1 MKQVFVQKMVDGKP
15 KGRKRKLQIAQD
27 EIVFDLMEKSSSILN
42 FSDDIML
49 TVLFGDKILDETD
62 SLNDVEE
69 FATFLVS
76 EEQLEDTIGKN
87 EDGSGKLTRTL
98 ILQKRGKEKKIDI
111 PLEAVIFDVK
121 EVARQV
127 FTMNQEYGVTIMD
140 ENKAI
145 LPSGMKI
152 IDIQDFSTLTL
163 LENDSQEE
171 LQLNENDALPED
183 TSPPRQWTEMEE
195 EELLV
200 LKQKVRLINHTALTC
215 LHFLMDTILI
225 KGAGLLQW
233 KWVASQWSFN

>member
-1 MKQVFVQKMVDGKP
+1 MKNVFVQKMVDGKP
-15 KGRKRKLQIAQD
+15 KSRKRKLQIAQD

-42 FSDDIML
+42 FSDDSML

-76 EEQLEDTIGKN
+76 EEQLKDTTGKN
-87 EDGSGKLTRTL
+87 VGGGKLTRTL

-111 PLEAVIFDVK
+111 PLEAVIYDVK

-152 IDIQDFSTLTL
+152 LDIPDFSTLTL
-163 LENDSQEE
+163 LENDSQDEI
-171 LQLNENDALPED
+171 QLDENIENGALPMD

-200 LKQKVRLINHTALTC
+200 LKQKVSLI
-215 LHFLMDTILI
+215 
-225 KGAGLLQW
+225 LL
-233 KWVASQWSFN
+233 KAH

>member
-1 MKQVFVQKMVDGKP
+1 MKNVFVQKMVDGKP
-15 KGRKRKLQIAQD
+15 KGRKRKLQVAKD

-42 FSDDIML
+42 FSDDSML

-76 EEQLEDTIGKN
+76 EEQLKDTTGKN
-87 EDGSGKLTRTL
+87 VGGGKLTRTL

-111 PLEAVIFDVK
+111 PLEAVIYDVK

-152 IDIQDFSTLTL
+152 LHIPDFSTLTL
-163 LENDSQEE
+163 LENDSQDEI
-171 LQLNENDALPED
+171 QLDENIENGALPMD

-200 LKQKVRLINHTALTC
+200 LKQKVSLI
-215 LHFLMDTILI
+215 
-225 KGAGLLQW
+225 LL
-233 KWVASQWSFN
+233 KAH